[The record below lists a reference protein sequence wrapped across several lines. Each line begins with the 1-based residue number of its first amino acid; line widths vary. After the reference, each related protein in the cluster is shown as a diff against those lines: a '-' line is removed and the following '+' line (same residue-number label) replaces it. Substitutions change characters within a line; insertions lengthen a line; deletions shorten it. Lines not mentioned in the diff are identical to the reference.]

1 MHTWSTSKL
10 FTHPFENTG
19 MAFVMCSG
27 KLKMRLYFLIL
38 FLGLFQLANGQGY
51 ELTKE
56 MPFKPGERLEM
67 KASIGFVKAAEA
79 IFTVSDIIYSI
90 NNRPTWKIDIN
101 AKTSGVFDFFSPVR
115 DNWGT
120 YYDTTSLLPQRFYR
134 YIREGRFRKNE
145 ILYFHHERDS
155 VTVNKL
161 HKETKILERTEE
173 YAIPHNVQ
181 DMVTGY
187 YYLRSIDFNK
197 LKIGEI
203 ITIKTFFDEKEQP
216 FRVKFTGR
224 EIIKTK
230 FGKVRSVVLVPI
242 IEKDSLFEEDNTL
255 KVWLSDDLNKV
266 PLKFQAKIYVGYL
279 RVELKKAE
287 NLKHPMA
294 IVE

>member
-1 MHTWSTSKL
+1 
-10 FTHPFENTG
+10 
-19 MAFVMCSG
+19 MAFVMSCG
-27 KLKMRLYFLIL
+27 KFKMRLYFLIL

-56 MPFKPGERLEM
+56 MPFKSGERLEM

-145 ILYFHHERDS
+145 ILYFHHDRDS

-161 HKETKILERTEE
+161 HKETKVLEKTEE

-224 EIIKTK
+224 EVIKTK
-230 FGKVRSVVLVPI
+230 FGKVKSVVLVPI

>member
-1 MHTWSTSKL
+1 
-10 FTHPFENTG
+10 
-19 MAFVMCSG
+19 MAFVGRTG
-27 KLKMRLYFLIL
+27 KFRMRLFFLIL
-38 FLGLFQLANGQGY
+38 FLASFYLASAQDY
-51 ELTKE
+51 ALTKD

-79 IFTVSDIIYSI
+79 TFSVSDIIYTI
-90 NNRPTWKIDIN
+90 NDRPTWKIDIN
-101 AKTSGVFDFFSPVR
+101 ARTSGIFDFFSPVR

-120 YYDTTSLLPQRFYR
+120 YYDTEKLIPQRFYR

-145 ILYFHHERDS
+145 ILYFHHDRDS

-161 HKETKILERTEE
+161 HKETKLLEKTEE

-187 YYLRSIDFNK
+187 YYLRSIDFDK
-197 LKIGEI
+197 LEVGEI
-203 ITIKTFFDEKEQP
+203 ITIQTFFDEKEQP

-224 EIIKTK
+224 EVIKTK

>member
-1 MHTWSTSKL
+1 
-10 FTHPFENTG
+10 
-19 MAFVMCSG
+19 
-27 KLKMRLYFLIL
+27 MRLFFSIL
-38 FLGLFQLANGQGY
+38 LLASFH
-51 ELTKE
+51 LTVAQDYALTDD

-79 IFTVSDIIYSI
+79 TFSVSDIIYTI

-101 AKTSGVFDFFSPVR
+101 ARTSGIFDFFSPVR

-120 YYDTTSLLPQRFYR
+120 YYDTEKLIPQRFYR

-145 ILYFHHERDS
+145 ILYFHHDKDS

-161 HKETKILERTEE
+161 HKETKLLEKTEE

-197 LKIGEI
+197 LKVGEI

-224 EIIKTK
+224 EVIKTK
-230 FGKVRSVVLVPI
+230 FGKVKSVVLVPI